1 MPLNHPDDVE
11 ATPDVDGTEILAA
24 VDDAFR
30 DCPGLEEL
38 GLLFSDGP
46 VSQEEAQ
53 EAVGGGSGKLE
64 LRIAAGAVVVV
75 DQKLALAYWCLPA
88 LLTAAKEGIERFRQI
103 PDWWSDGEH
112 AEAMHKCTRAML
124 LIAADTS
131 SAWNHRKRLIQAGV
145 LSRVSELRFLNLVQ
159 SKHQKCQE
167 AWAHRRWVVLPLLL
181 AESGEPPPPDF
192 VDTELAATERCV
204 SALSLTFGSCAGSS
218 ADDIRYSVRRAVS
231 LYRKNYN
238 AWSYKLWLCKRLP
251 ADRHLYQPGSAPS
264 PTHRHHAPLTRSAA
278 RQVVLCG

>member
-11 ATPDVDGTEILAA
+11 ATPHVDGAEILAA
-24 VDDAFR
+24 VDGAFR

-53 EAVGGGSGKLE
+53 EAVGGGSGPLE

-88 LLTAAKEGIERFRQI
+88 LLTAAKEGIERVRQI
-103 PDWWSDGEH
+103 PEWWSDGEH

-131 SAWNHRKRLIQAGV
+131 SAWNHRKRLVQTGV
-145 LSRVSELRFLNLVQ
+145 LSRVSELRFLDLVQ

-167 AWAHRRWVVLPLLL
+167 AWAHRRWVVLPLLR
-181 AESGEPPPPDF
+181 AEGGEPAPPEF
-192 VDTELAATERCV
+192 VDTELAAIER
-204 SALSLTFGSCAGSS
+204 
-218 ADDIRYSVRRAVS
+218 
-231 LYRKNYN
+231 
-238 AWSYKLWLCKRLP
+238 
-251 ADRHLYQPGSAPS
+251 
-264 PTHRHHAPLTRSAA
+264 
-278 RQVVLCG
+278 